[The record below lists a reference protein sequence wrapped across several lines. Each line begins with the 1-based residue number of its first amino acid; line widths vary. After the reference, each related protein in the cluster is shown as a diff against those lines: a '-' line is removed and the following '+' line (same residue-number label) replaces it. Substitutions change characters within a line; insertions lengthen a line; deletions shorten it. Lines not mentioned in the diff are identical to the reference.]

1 MGRIRTAFAAAAVS
15 AVIAAQGAA
24 AQSPAPETSPPA
36 GAPPFE
42 PAPQSQIVTAAPVTG
57 EPIGPPSPAPA
68 PEPAPAPTPAPA
80 PAPDTG
86 DAITDAPVPDPGN
99 GSGGA
104 APAPAPAPSPGPE
117 TEGPTSDVG
126 IDIGGGPFMTQPAIV
141 CEGTTV
147 PAELLPIYQ
156 AASNEYDLGPQG
168 PAVLAAIN
176 QIETNF
182 GELNLVTS
190 YAGAIGW
197 MQFMPATWAAYG
209 VDADGNGDADPYDP
223 DDAIFSAANYLSAS
237 GMPEDTPGAIF
248 AYNHADWYVAEVL
261 ANAGC
266 FGSFGPDSFA
276 LTPSL
281 PVLTCTPAEGRRNDV
296 PDAYLAAFEEAAA
309 RYDLGRRGV
318 WALAAVARLES
329 NFGKAMSKEQLR
341 AYGPLGLDATEWDR
355 YAVDADEDGR
365 IRRADPADSAA
376 TLARLIW
383 SRGDLRAGVF
393 SHNQASWYVEEVME
407 EADRMQGSCEVTS
420 TTWPIALPKASGN
433 TINWDN
439 LILTNS
445 LQMGDL
451 RSGVIDPRVVD
462 LIATITQ
469 EHTLTISSLRSDHS
483 MLTASGNVSNHYYG
497 RALDIAAVDGVPC
510 TDVSPSGPCAVLGRT
525 LTLLAPEARP
535 TELIY
540 CFDLD
545 GAGPAFAQADHCDHI
560 HAGFND

>member
-1 MGRIRTAFAAAAVS
+1 MSRVRAALATAAITAAL
-15 AVIAAQGAA
+15 A
-24 AQSPAPETSPPA
+24 AQSATAQTPAPETSPPA

-42 PAPQSQIVTAAPVTG
+42 PAPQSQTVTAAPVTG
-57 EPIGPPSPAPA
+57 AAIGPPSPAPT
-68 PEPAPAPTPAPA
+68 PAPTPAPA
-80 PAPDTG
+80 PAPVPDTG
-86 DAITDAPVPDPGN
+86 DTITDAPDS
-99 GSGGA
+99 GSGGGGGGGGT
-104 APAPAPAPSPGPE
+104 APVPAPSPEPE
-117 TEGPTSDVG
+117 PDAPSTDTG
-126 IDIGGGPFMTQPAIV
+126 IDLGGSTFMTQPAIV

-147 PAELLPIYQ
+147 PPELLPIYQ

-168 PAVLAAIN
+168 PAILAAIN

-182 GELNLVTS
+182 GELNGVTS

-209 VDADGNGDADPYDP
+209 VDADGNGTADPYDP

-266 FGSFGPDSFA
+266 FGSFGANSFA

-281 PVLTCTPAEGRRNDV
+281 PVFTCTPAEGRPNRV
-296 PDAYLAAFEEAAA
+296 PEEYLAAFEDAAG

-329 NFGKAMSKEQLR
+329 NFGKSMTKQQLR
-341 AYGPLGLDATEWDR
+341 TYGPLGLDATEWQR
-355 YAVDADEDGR
+355 YAVDGDEDGR
-365 IRRADPADSAA
+365 IRHASPGDSAA

-383 SRGDLRAGVF
+383 ARDGLRAGVF

-407 EADRMQGSCEVTS
+407 EADRMAGECKVTS
-420 TTWPIALPKASGN
+420 TTWEIALPKVTSTA
-433 TINWDN
+433 INWDN
-439 LILTNS
+439 LILLNPT
-445 LQMGDL
+445 QMGDL
-451 RSGVIDPRVVD
+451 QGGLVDPRVVG
-462 LIATITQ
+462 LIAMITQ
-469 EHTLTISSLRSDHS
+469 EHTLTISSLRTDHS
-483 MLTASGNVSNHYYG
+483 MLTTSGNVSNHYYG

-510 TDVSPSGPCAVLGRT
+510 TDVSADSPCSVLGRT
-525 LTLLAPEARP
+525 LTLLAPEDRP
-535 TELIY
+535 DELIY

-545 GAGPAFAQADHCDHI
+545 GAGPAFAAADHCDHI
-560 HAGFND
+560 HAGFSD